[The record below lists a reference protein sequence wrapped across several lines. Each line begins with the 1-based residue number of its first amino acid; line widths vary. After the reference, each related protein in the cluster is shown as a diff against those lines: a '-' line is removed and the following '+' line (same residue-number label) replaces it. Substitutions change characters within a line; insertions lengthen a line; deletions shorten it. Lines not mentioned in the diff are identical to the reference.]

1 MIESLSD
8 RVKIS
13 AVKELKWAFR
23 LRDELIA
30 QFVYLSAMLDYISN
44 GGKSRGS
51 ALYTDPNGI
60 KPFAQLPDVFTFKV
74 DDGNKGELV
83 QEVQYKGAYCQFEWR
98 QVRPIP
104 KEDDF
109 FENVWRSYRENE
121 NVY

>member
-1 MIESLSD
+1 
-8 RVKIS
+8 
-13 AVKELKWAFR
+13 
-23 LRDELIA
+23 
-30 QFVYLSAMLDYISN
+30 MLDYISN

-74 DDGNKGELV
+74 DDGGKGDLI
-83 QEVQYKGAYCQFEWR
+83 QEVRYKGARCQFEWR
-98 QVRPIP
+98 KVRPIP